1 MSNVEI
7 ATIEDLIPYMDER
20 PLTDE
25 VLEAFGFERTEMSK
39 EETGA
44 DEGFYYY
51 SFDLFPDDDYNDLTL
66 MSDDNNVTQ
75 EVVLFP
81 YKTPVFKTA
90 GGVKT
95 ILMGLQGE

>member
-1 MSNVEI
+1 MK
-7 ATIEDLIPYMDER
+7 TIELTELIPYMDER
-20 PLTDE
+20 TLTDK
-25 VLEAFGFERTEMSK
+25 VLEKLGFERTEISK

-66 MSDDNNVTQ
+66 MSSDNNETQ

-81 YKTPVFKTA
+81 YKKPIFKTA
-90 GGVKT
+90 GGLKT

>member
-1 MSNVEI
+1 MK
-7 ATIEDLIPYMDER
+7 TIELTELLPYMDER
-20 PLTDE
+20 TLTDK
-25 VLEAFGFERTEMSK
+25 VLEKLGFERTEISK

-44 DEGFYYY
+44 DFNKGFYYY

-66 MSDDNNVTQ
+66 MSSDNNETQ

-81 YKTPVFKTA
+81 YKKPIFKTA
-90 GGVKT
+90 GGLKT